1 MNGRRMTQEE
11 IDAVIKLRQTGHSF
25 PEIKN
30 VMKRSGGTVFRYAHK
45 TSVLPQ
51 YQSILKAKQGG
62 SKARALRERKSA
74 EEKANALIPPLGK
87 TEKLL
92 IAACLYWGEGTKKD
106 FSLSNTDPDL
116 IKVFITCLEEMGI
129 TKGGLRV
136 TVRIYEDLNKKHAIS
151 HWAKIVG
158 IAPKQ
163 ILNVNVL
170 KGKKKGKLKYGMCR
184 LRVTKGAP
192 HLKLIHGIVQT
203 IKTRLQTS
211 PL

>member
-1 MNGRRMTQEE
+1 MNGKKVTQEDIE
-11 IDAVIKLRQTGHSF
+11 RIISLRQTGHSF
-25 PEIKN
+25 LEIKKA
-30 VMKRSGGTVFRYAHK
+30 VGRGAGTVFKYACK
-45 TSVLPQ
+45 VAVLPR

-62 SKARALRERKSA
+62 STTRMLREQKNA
-74 EEKANALIPPLGK
+74 GEKANTLIPPLGK

-106 FSLSNTDPDL
+106 FNLSNTDPDL
-116 IKVFITCLEEMGI
+116 IKVFVTCLEEMGI
-129 TKGGLRV
+129 TKKDLRV
-136 TVRIYEDLNKKHAIS
+136 TVRVYEDLNRKRAIS

-158 IAPKQ
+158 IAPKR

-192 HLKLIHGIVQT
+192 HLKLIHGIIQT

>member
-1 MNGRRMTQEE
+1 MNGKKVTREDIER
-11 IDAVIKLRQTGHSF
+11 IISLRQTGHSL
-25 PEIKN
+25 PEIRRIVKRGNSTIFNYIKN
-30 VMKRSGGTVFRYAHK
+30 VEI
-45 TSVLPQ
+45 LPR

-62 SKARALRERKSA
+62 STTRMIRERKNA
-74 EEKANALIPPLGK
+74 EEKANTLIPLLGK

-106 FSLSNTDPDL
+106 FNLSNTDPDL

-129 TKGGLRV
+129 TKKDLRV
-136 TVRIYEDLNKKHAIS
+136 TVRVYEDLDKKRAIS
-151 HWAKIVG
+151 HWAKMVG
-158 IAPKQ
+158 IAPRQ

-192 HLKLIHGIVQT
+192 HLKLIHGIIQT